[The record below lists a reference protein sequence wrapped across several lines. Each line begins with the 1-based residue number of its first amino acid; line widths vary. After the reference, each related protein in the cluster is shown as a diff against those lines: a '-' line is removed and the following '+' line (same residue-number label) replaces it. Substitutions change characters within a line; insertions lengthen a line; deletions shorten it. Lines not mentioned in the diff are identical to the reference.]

1 MNGKRSN
8 RLSERSIKE
17 IEEKDLSEEKERR
30 LITAKVIGRVDM
42 GIGSIILEE
51 IMIMM
56 MIVMM
61 IMIRKDNNASS
72 KRNYDCFGRSN
83 ISLEDLVESYLL

>member
-17 IEEKDLSEEKERR
+17 IGEKDLSEEKERR
-30 LITAKVIGRVDM
+30 LIIAKVIGRVDM

-51 IMIMM
+51 LMILM

-61 IMIRKDNNASS
+61 IMIIAKIIMLALNV
-72 KRNYDCFGRSN
+72 
-83 ISLEDLVESYLL
+83 IMTVLEEVT